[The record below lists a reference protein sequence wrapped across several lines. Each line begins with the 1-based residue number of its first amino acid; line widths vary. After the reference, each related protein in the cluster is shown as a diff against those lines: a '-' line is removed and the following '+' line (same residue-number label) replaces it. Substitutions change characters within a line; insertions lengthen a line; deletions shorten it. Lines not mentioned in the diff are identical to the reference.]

1 MEDRNIHIGTAYVI
15 AMIRGIG
22 TGVQD
27 YAANFSIEDLGE
39 IVRALQVAVDAIEGT
54 IEAQRETR
62 GGRG

>member
-1 MEDRNIHIGTAYVI
+1 MDDRNIHIGAAYVTSMVR
-15 AMIRGIG
+15 AIG
-22 TGVQD
+22 AGVQD